1 MDTVTES
8 SMAIAMAVSYAV
20 KVSSCFISYGHCDG
34 VQYGYSYGG
43 KYLLL
48 KSPLVS
54 SPIGH
59 CDIVQFG
66 FSYGGKYLL
75 LKSPRVSSSMDTVT
89 ESSMAIAMAVSIC
102 C

>member
-8 SMAIAMAVSYAV
+8 NMAIAMFVSICR
-20 KVSSCFISYGHCDG
+20 SSLISYGHCDG

-43 KYLLL
+43 KYVLL

-54 SPIGH
+54 SP
-59 CDIVQFG
+59 
-66 FSYGGKYLL
+66 
-75 LKSPRVSSSMDTVT
+75 MDTVT
-89 ESSMAIAMAVSIC
+89 ESSMAVALCIC